1 MSELNKILEKLETL
15 YITKYKEK
23 FNKKAK
29 QNSLTEYE
37 KAFGFNGD
45 TRIGSKNFC
54 NYLGYFMEEV
64 YDLSEN
70 FNKINDN
77 NKGGNDGEN
86 LTSYFECKNQ
96 HNTMKQSLAFSEI
109 LPKLTKSI
117 EENKNFY
124 LLILVDKNN
133 KSRNIP
139 LHKGYG
145 LNKIKNVKGYN
156 EEIHRWISGDE
167 IYNLLFD
174 KNGKKVKNKILKL
187 FKKN

>member
-1 MSELNKILEKLETL
+1 MSNLDNIIEKLEKLYLE
-15 YITKYKEK
+15 KYKDK
-23 FNKKAK
+23 FNKKPLIK
-29 QNSLTEYE
+29 RLTEYE
-37 KAFGFNGD
+37 EAFGFNEE

-96 HNTMKQSLAFSEI
+96 HNTMKQSLAYKEI

-124 LLILVDKNN
+124 LLILIDKNN

-145 LNKIKNVKGYN
+145 LNKIKNIKGYN
-156 EEIHRWISGDE
+156 EKVHRWISGDE

-174 KNGKKVKNKILKL
+174 KNGKIVKNKILDL